1 MQVQGYVVEPE
12 LTVYMVK
19 PKDTTYIYQALH
31 AFTECAMKNKYC
43 AQFYSEKSAEEAMKV
58 MVVMRCLAAFLYK
71 GDVVGYVGYTIE
83 NPWWMSQEV
92 FRELFVLCVS
102 PSFHGFGRV
111 AAKWMEETAKLNHIP
126 LLETAAALP
135 EDPQLA
141 KNLYMKKQ
149 GFTLEYPSFVKI
161 LKEGKR

>member
-1 MQVQGYVVEPE
+1 
-12 LTVYMVK
+12 
-19 PKDTTYIYQALH
+19 
-31 AFTECAMKNKYC
+31 
-43 AQFYSEKSAEEAMKV
+43 MKV
-58 MVVMRCLAAFLYK
+58 MAVMRCLAAFLYK

-83 NPWWMSQEV
+83 NPWWMEQEV

-102 PSFHGFGRV
+102 PNFHGFGRV
-111 AAKWMEETAKLNHIP
+111 AARWMEETAKLNHIP